1 MNFVC
6 KHAQEENMNSYPL
19 IYYPDLSKHIYI
31 LRFLF
36 SYTKQGGNEKQKK
49 LLPNQTGYE
58 KKNPSE
64 IVGYKPDAKNG
75 AKISSFQPTG
85 W

>member
-1 MNFVC
+1 MRN
-6 KHAQEENMNSYPL
+6 N
-19 IYYPDLSKHIYI
+19 
-31 LRFLF
+31 
-36 SYTKQGGNEKQKK
+36 KK

-58 KKNPSE
+58 KKKKQSE

-85 W
+85 